1 MRIKSF
7 LITAIFSG
15 IILCS
20 AGIASAQAVDNSA
33 LIAQIQAQIAQLT
46 AQLQT
51 MLAQQDTVT
60 ATWCHNFNT
69 NLGFANSGTSEVSQ
83 LHIALQKQGISYAPD
98 GDNVYSD
105 GTSRAVIIFQERYAS
120 EILTPVRLTRGTGF
134 TASSTRAKL
143 NALYGC
149 SQAAQTT
156 PTVPTIAT
164 CAESNWTST
173 LNPSTCPASGQQT
186 KTWTKTGTC
195 QNGAFHP
202 SVETVI
208 CTPVTPQSTTCTS
221 FTYSDWSAC
230 SASGTQTRT
239 VTSSLP
245 AGCVGGN
252 SILSQACTYT
262 QPSTGSTC
270 TSPFFNGVCYATIS
284 AVGGGQ
290 AYGPVVAATKGTI
303 LPSQYTPYSDD
314 PYSYESKVWRFMN
327 PSTSST
333 HWRLDII
340 QTGTQYKAWL
350 ITGAAAPNPW
360 LGVNYNGASEMFYAY
375 GGPNGNYAVIPIVG
389 IQPGVTFTLPGTISG
404 VGRLPDLVGATATI
418 TLMGTPPSPAPA
430 PAGTCTSF
438 KYSYSGWS
446 ACFANGTQT
455 RTVGEVSS
463 LPAGC
468 VGEGPILSQACTY
481 TPPST
486 GSTCTSVGI
495 SNWSAC
501 SASGTQ
507 TRTVTSSSPVGCT
520 INPAWSFSRAC
531 TYVQPSTVTTDCTPY
546 YSDIIAYNP
555 ALHVAVRS
563 GETRNIYWS
572 APGASASSTVSIS
585 ISCEND
591 PSIISIVGGIS
602 ARSGFYSWT
611 VPNNAHFTS
620 VPRLCSGYKV
630 SYLTGGP
637 VVCPK

>member
-270 TSPFFNGVCYATIS
+270 TS
-284 AVGGGQ
+284 
-290 AYGPVVAATKGTI
+290 
-303 LPSQYTPYSDD
+303 
-314 PYSYESKVWRFMN
+314 
-327 PSTSST
+327 
-333 HWRLDII
+333 
-340 QTGTQYKAWL
+340 
-350 ITGAAAPNPW
+350 
-360 LGVNYNGASEMFYAY
+360 
-375 GGPNGNYAVIPIVG
+375 
-389 IQPGVTFTLPGTISG
+389 
-404 VGRLPDLVGATATI
+404 
-418 TLMGTPPSPAPA
+418 
-430 PAGTCTSF
+430 
-438 KYSYSGWS
+438 
-446 ACFANGTQT
+446 
-455 RTVGEVSS
+455 
-463 LPAGC
+463 
-468 VGEGPILSQACTY
+468 
-481 TPPST
+481 
-486 GSTCTSVGI
+486 VGI